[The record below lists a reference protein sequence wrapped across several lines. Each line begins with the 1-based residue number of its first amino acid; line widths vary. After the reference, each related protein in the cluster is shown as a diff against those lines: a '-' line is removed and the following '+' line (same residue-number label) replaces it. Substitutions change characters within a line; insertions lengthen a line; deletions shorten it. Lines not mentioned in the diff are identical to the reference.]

1 MRATLSF
8 LRPLSPAYRH
18 LGIAVPG
25 FPDEVSAGRFIML
38 RPPWVG
44 DPYLPRA
51 FSIYRRSQTADGT
64 PVVEILLKLVGKG
77 TRLLAELSPGQ
88 PLELLG
94 PLGNAFTPPPAGAT
108 AVLVAGGVGVPPL
121 AAFAAQIRNPKSEIR
136 HCAVFL
142 GGKTAEDILCVD
154 DFRALGIEPHITT
167 EDGSLGT
174 RGLITDLL
182 GPYLIGPPLTTH
194 HSPLTA
200 YTCGPPGML
209 AAVARLAET
218 HALPCQVS
226 VEANMACGFGACM
239 GCAIEMRSAGPGR
252 RYSLVCQDGP
262 IFDAREIA
270 WDRTG
275 RAPGAEH
282 RAGRGCGCHE
292 S

>member
-25 FPDEVSAGRFIML
+25 FPAEVPAGRFVML

-51 FSIYRRSQTADGT
+51 FSIYRLSRTADGI
-64 PVVEILLKLVGKG
+64 PLVEILLKLVGKG

-108 AVLVAGGVGVPPL
+108 AVLAAGGIGVPPL
-121 AAFAAQIRNPKSEIR
+121 AAFATQIRNPKSEIR
-136 HCAVFL
+136 NCAVFL
-142 GGKTAEDILCVD
+142 GGKTAEDILCLD
-154 DFRALGIEPHITT
+154 DFTALGIEPHITT
-167 EDGSLGT
+167 EDGSLGA
-174 RGLITDLL
+174 RGMITDLL
-182 GPYLIGPPLTTH
+182 APFLAAP
-194 HSPLTA
+194 HSPLA
-200 YTCGPPGML
+200 LYTCGPPGML
-209 AAVARLAET
+209 AAVAHLAEA

-226 VEANMACGFGACM
+226 VEASMACGFGACM
-239 GCAIEMRSAGPGR
+239 GCAIEMRSAGPDR
-252 RYSLVCQDGP
+252 RYALVCKDGP
-262 IFDAREIA
+262 VFDAREIL
-270 WDRTG
+270 WDRES
-275 RAPGAEH
+275 RESRAEH